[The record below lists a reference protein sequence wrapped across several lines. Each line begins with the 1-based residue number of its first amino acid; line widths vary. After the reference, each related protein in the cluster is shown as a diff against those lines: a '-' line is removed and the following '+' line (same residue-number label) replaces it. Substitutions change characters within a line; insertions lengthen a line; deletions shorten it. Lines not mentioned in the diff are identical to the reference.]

1 MGREGV
7 GKYLCQGHHLDRL
20 PGFLLAIRI
29 SENIWPPPTS
39 ASTAGVR
46 TPDLLDA
53 NEWNFGDLRVC
64 SLGVCVDASVCAGQG
79 VLVVLVALTGESK
92 AAASQRQAAAS
103 GLWPGGHNLN

>member
-46 TPDLLDA
+46 PPDLLDA
-53 NEWNFGDLRVC
+53 KEWNCGDPSVFRW
-64 SLGVCVDASVCAGQG
+64 GVWVIVSVCAGQG
-79 VLVVLVALTGESK
+79 VLVVLVAMTGQTTAAESK
-92 AAASQRQAAAS
+92 RQPAA
-103 GLWPGGHNLN
+103 